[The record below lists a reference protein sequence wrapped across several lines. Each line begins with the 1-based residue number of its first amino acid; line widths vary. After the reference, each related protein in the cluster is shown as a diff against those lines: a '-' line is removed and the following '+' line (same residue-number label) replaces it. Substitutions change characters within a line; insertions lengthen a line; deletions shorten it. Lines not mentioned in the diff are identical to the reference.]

1 MTGLRWMW
9 RLAVVGVVA
18 MTVAGG
24 LVAQQN
30 AAAVAARDT
39 FTAFTRPSLQ
49 VTVGARVEGLVAEVL
64 AEEGQAVGKGD
75 IVLRLDDTVE
85 KIEVELSR
93 LLAEGGKN
101 AEAMELIAKQKQ
113 VDLQRGKTLL
123 EKGGITGVE
132 FEQRQLAVKV
142 AELNVEVARNQ
153 QRAAR
158 LQYQRDLAR
167 LAQRQI
173 KAPVAGVVTRIY
185 KDPGES
191 VERLERVAEIVQLDP
206 LAIVLNVPVA
216 TRGRYASGRAA
227 RVRVGR
233 GRQWHAATV
242 TMVDPVVDFASNT
255 YRVKVTLPNPG
266 GKFQAGLRATVD
278 LSSR

>member
-1 MTGLRWMW
+1 MALLRWMR
-9 RLAVVGVVA
+9 RLVIGLVIAMAVTGA
-18 MTVAGG
+18 

-39 FTAFTRPSLQ
+39 FTGFTRPSLQ
-49 VTVGARVEGLVAEVL
+49 VTVGSRVEGLVAEVL

-75 IVLRLDDTVE
+75 IVLRLDDTIE

-101 AEAMELIAKQKQ
+101 VEAMELIAKQKQ
-113 VDLQRGKTLL
+113 VDLRRGKTLL

-153 QRAAR
+153 QRAAK
-158 LQYQRDLAR
+158 LQHQRDLAR
-167 LAQRQI
+167 LAQRKI
-173 KAPVAGVVTRIY
+173 KAPLGGVVTRIY

-216 TRGRYASGRAA
+216 TRGRYEAGRAA
-227 RVRVGR
+227 RVRVGT
-233 GRQWHAATV
+233 GRQWHTATV
-242 TMVDPVVDFASNT
+242 KMVDPVVDFASNT
-255 YRVKVTLPNPG
+255 YRVKVTLPNAA
-266 GKFQAGLRATVD
+266 GKLQAGLRVTVD
-278 LSSR
+278 LSK